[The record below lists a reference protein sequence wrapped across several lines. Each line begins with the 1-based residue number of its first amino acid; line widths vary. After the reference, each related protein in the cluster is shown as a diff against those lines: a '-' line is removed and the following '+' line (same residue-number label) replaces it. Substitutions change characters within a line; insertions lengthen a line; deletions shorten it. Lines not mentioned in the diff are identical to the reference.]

1 MRFKYVIFVG
11 ARTTETRHF
20 GGVFVIC
27 WISTTYAASIGVRV
41 NSLFAYLSKSAVGC
55 CNTQGK
61 KHSKPYKRSSTRL
74 ATQPAQV
81 GFALHIAR
89 I

>member
-1 MRFKYVIFVG
+1 MIFVG

-27 WISTTYAASIGVRV
+27 SISMTYAASIGVQL

-55 CNTQGK
+55 LKLGGK

-74 ATQPAQV
+74 ATQVAHA
-81 GFALHIAR
+81 GFALHIGR

>member
-1 MRFKYVIFVG
+1 M
-11 ARTTETRHF
+11 
-20 GGVFVIC
+20 
-27 WISTTYAASIGVRV
+27 

-55 CNTQGK
+55 WKLGGK

-74 ATQPAQV
+74 ATQQARM
-81 GFALHIAR
+81 GLALHTAR

>member
-1 MRFKYVIFVG
+1 MRFKYVIFVA

-27 WISTTYAASIGVRV
+27 WISMTYAASIGVCK

-55 CNTQGK
+55 WEIRSKQ
-61 KHSKPYKRSSTRL
+61 HSKPYKRSSPHL